1 MNDYK
6 EFKTEIG
13 GKEVTVEVGKYAF
26 QTNGHCIVKCGD
38 TMVMVNTCMNKEPRP
53 GQDFFPLSVDYEE
66 KLYAVGKIPGGFKK
80 REGRPTDQA
89 ILTSRLIDRPLRPL
103 FPKGFF
109 NDVTVVATPLSV
121 DYDVAPEHLRNY
133 FDSLAKVFVKEGKEV
148 TLERLKVFL
157 PKLSQAGSKDD
168 MSIAGFVDTKVF
180 GNIRSYE

>member
-1 MNDYK
+1 MKDFR

-13 GKEVTVEVGKYAF
+13 GKEVTVEIGKYAF

-80 REGRPTDQA
+80 REGRPSDQA
-89 ILTSRLIDRPLRPL
+89 ILNSRLIDRPLRPL

-121 DYDVAPEHLRNY
+121 EYDVAPEP
-133 FDSLAKVFVKEGKEV
+133 LAMFA
-148 TLERLKVFL
+148 
-157 PKLSQAGSKDD
+157 S
-168 MSIAGFVDTKVF
+168 SIALTISDIPFLLLIFLSSLLLFSV
-180 GNIRSYE
+180 